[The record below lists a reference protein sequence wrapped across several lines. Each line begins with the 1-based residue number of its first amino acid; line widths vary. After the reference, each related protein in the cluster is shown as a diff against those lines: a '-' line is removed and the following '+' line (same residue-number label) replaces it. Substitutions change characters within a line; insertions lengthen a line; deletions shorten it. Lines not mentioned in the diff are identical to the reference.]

1 MELRRQC
8 VRYWEDG
15 TEKTVCEILG
25 RLELRRQCVRY
36 WEDWN

>member
-1 MELRRQC
+1 MELRRQCVRYWEGELRRQC

-25 RLELRRQCVRY
+25 R
-36 WEDWN
+36 WN